1 MKHIKTFEQHIV
13 TTGPAVNELF
23 GLSAKEKEAKAA
35 NRERLGKQLDDI
47 YAKMEGKKWSTAS
60 GGKAPDKEILL
71 NKADKEDGCE
81 GNFIFA
87 LAKDKSGLI
96 QYNSKQKG
104 LQGKTGGSSGMGT
117 ANG

>member
-13 TTGPAVNELF
+13 TAGPAVNELF

-35 NRERLGKQLDDI
+35 NRERLSKQLDDI
-47 YAKMEGKKWSTAS
+47 YTKMEGKKWSTAS
-60 GGKAPDKEILL
+60 AGKAPDKETLL
-71 NKADKEDGCE
+71 TKADKEDGCE
-81 GNFIFA
+81 GNFQFA
-87 LAKDKSGLI
+87 LGRDKGGVI
-96 QYNSKQKG
+96 QYNAKQKG